1 MTIINSRKKDV
12 KKRGKSGNN
21 FSDRNFKEN
30 SHEKESKFLIGKG
43 NSELARAGQAKQR
56 VAQGWR
62 KRKKYF
68 RPVRTEILC
77 IVT

>member
-1 MTIINSRKKDV
+1 MTIISSRKEDV

-30 SHEKESKFLIGKG
+30 SHEKESKFLMGKG
-43 NSELARAGQAKQR
+43 NFELDRAGQTETK

-68 RPVRTEILC
+68 FRMITPCSRAGA
-77 IVT
+77 